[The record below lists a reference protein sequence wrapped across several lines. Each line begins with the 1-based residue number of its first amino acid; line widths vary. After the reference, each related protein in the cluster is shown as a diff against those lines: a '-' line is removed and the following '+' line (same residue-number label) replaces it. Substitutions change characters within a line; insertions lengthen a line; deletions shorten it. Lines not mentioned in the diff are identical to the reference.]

1 MTENPIVKMA
11 DSIRAKTGTS
21 NKFTLPEM
29 ALIMEV
35 SCDFPDFSTTV
46 TVNKNGSSQD
56 LNTTISV
63 NGGDT
68 IEFTFNYTVTHTD
81 LLLKLR
87 NSNAKL
93 SFSLPVIKYQD
104 SDGTNKATA
113 QTIHILKENGS
124 ELIAPISIDAGDTN
138 YPYINKYIYLQ
149 LTDLIVAYL
158 MTGRPIIVKYDNVGS
173 HVNLKM
179 STDATLHLWLY
190 LY

>member
-11 DSIRAKTGTS
+11 DSIRAKTGTN

-29 ALIMEV
+29 SLIMEV
-35 SCDFPDFSTTV
+35 SSNFPDFSTTV
-46 TVNKNGSSQD
+46 TVSKNGSSQA

-68 IEFTFNYTVTHTD
+68 IEFTFNYAVTHTD
-81 LLLKLR
+81 LLWKLR

-104 SDGTNKATA
+104 SGWTNKATA
-113 QTIHILKENGS
+113 QTIHILRENGS
-124 ELIAPISIDAGDTN
+124 ELIAPISIADGDTN
-138 YPYINKYIYLQ
+138 YSYVDKYIYPQ
-149 LTDLIVAYL
+149 LTDLIAEYL

-173 HVNLKM
+173 HDNLKM
-179 STDATLHLWLY
+179 STAATLQLWLY
-190 LY
+190 QN

>member
-11 DSIRAKTGTS
+11 DSIRAKVGTT

-29 ALIMEV
+29 SLIMGV
-35 SCDFPDFSTTV
+35 SSNFPDFSTTV
-46 TVNKNGSSQD
+46 TVSKNGSSQD

-68 IEFTFNYTVTHTD
+68 IEFTFNYTATHTD
-81 LLLKLR
+81 LLCKLR

-104 SDGTNKATA
+104 GWTNKATA
-113 QTIHILKENGS
+113 QTFHILKENGS
-124 ELIAPISIDAGDTN
+124 DLIAPISIANGDTN
-138 YPYINKYIYLQ
+138 YSYVNKYIYPQ
-149 LTDLIVAYL
+149 LTDLIAAYL

-173 HVNLKM
+173 HDNLKM
-179 STDATLHLWLY
+179 TTDATLQLWLY
-190 LY
+190 QN

>member
-11 DSIRAKTGTS
+11 DSIRAKTGTT

-29 ALIMEV
+29 ALIMNV
-35 SCDFPDFSTTV
+35 SSNFPDFSSTV
-46 TVNKNGSSQD
+46 TVSKNGSSQA

-81 LLLKLR
+81 LLWKLR

-93 SFSLPVIKYQD
+93 PFSLPVIKYQD
-104 SDGTNKATA
+104 SDWTNKATA
-113 QTIHILKENGS
+113 QTIHILRENGS
-124 ELIAPISIDAGDTN
+124 ELIASISIAAGDTN
-138 YPYINKYIYLQ
+138 YSYVNKYIYPQ
-149 LTDLIVAYL
+149 LTDSIAEYL

-173 HVNLKM
+173 HDNLKM
-179 STDATLHLWLY
+179 STDATLQLWLY
-190 LY
+190 QN